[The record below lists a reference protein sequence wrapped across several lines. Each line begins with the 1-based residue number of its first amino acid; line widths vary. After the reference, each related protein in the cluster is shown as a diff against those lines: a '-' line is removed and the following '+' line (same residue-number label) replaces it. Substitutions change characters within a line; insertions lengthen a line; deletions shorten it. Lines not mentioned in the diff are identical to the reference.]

1 MEDDKN
7 KKVTRLNSIRGT
19 QRFTK
24 PSQTNDIANVQINTE
39 IAIPKAL
46 VQSFKNSL
54 PVVISPSP
62 ICAVYPVGI
71 FLSNVVQQIP
81 QNKVYRLLLSQKLV
95 PQQIHHRHPNT
106 YTSV

>member
-39 IAIPKAL
+39 IAIPKLRKLAQDYYGVTDPYGFLTGTDYPEFLKKRAPLHNSSAQSCSL
-46 VQSFKNSL
+46 VVLWSCSL
-54 PVVISPSP
+54 YS
-62 ICAVYPVGI
+62 A
-71 FLSNVVQQIP
+71 
-81 QNKVYRLLLSQKLV
+81 
-95 PQQIHHRHPNT
+95 
-106 YTSV
+106 